1 LGDSGYPDLTL
12 VQGHKIMH
20 QAALPPFGRIVS
32 SKPGYLESPYAPFV
46 LVDVHR
52 LETGT
57 LVIDPLS
64 KKGFVVPEIPPPA
77 PVYAPLPDGKAIINR
92 GLRK

>member
-1 LGDSGYPDLTL
+1 
-12 VQGHKIMH
+12 M
-20 QAALPPFGRIVS
+20 S

-46 LVDVHR
+46 LVDVHG

-64 KKGFVVPEIPPPA
+64 KKGFVVPEMPPP
-77 PVYAPLPDGKAIINR
+77 VSLYAPPPDGKTIINR